1 MGRQVHRYQRKTNM
15 NTKHLTLIIAL
26 ATAGTMN
33 LGHLNAAEPAFSTK
47 APTNQTKC
55 AAVTTADP
63 NLLARNPEIAASP
76 KVLANFPQ
84 LALGHQSQLV
94 KPMAACACCKK

>member
-1 MGRQVHRYQRKTNM
+1 MVRQAYRIYRKTNM

-26 ATAGTMN
+26 ATAGSLN
-33 LGHLNAAEPAFSTK
+33 LGFLNAAEPALPTK
-47 APTNQTKC
+47 VPTNQTKC

-63 NLLARNPEIAASP
+63 NLLARDPEIAASP

-84 LALGHQSQLV
+84 LARGHQSQPV